1 VPMNEEF
8 KNILSK
14 VLCLYMKY
22 GIKSVTMDDVAH
34 ELGISKKTLY
44 QYVSDKNEL
53 VSKVVDIELEEKG
66 KPFDEIYNGN
76 LNAVEEA
83 FEVHKVVNKLLRS
96 YNPSTEYDLKKYYPV
111 LYSKIAK
118 VRRERMYNHIFYN
131 LKKGKE
137 EGLYRSELNE
147 EFIAKIQLSRIE
159 NAFDNGIFTQEEML
173 SPKLFFEFFI
183 YHIRG
188 IANEKGIAILEQK
201 LKELGN
207 INI

>member
-1 VPMNEEF
+1 MNDEF
-8 KNILSK
+8 KTILAK
-14 VLCLYMKY
+14 VRCLYMKY
-22 GIKSVTMDDVAH
+22 GIKSVTMDDVAR

-44 QYVSDKNEL
+44 QYVKDKNEL
-53 VSKVVDIELEEKG
+53 VNNVVELELEDKG
-66 KPFDEIYNGN
+66 KYFEKICRDN

-83 FEVHKVVNKLLRS
+83 LEVNKIVSMILKN
-96 YNPSTEYDLKKYYPV
+96 YNPSTEYDLKKYYPE

-118 VRRERMYNHIFYN
+118 VRRERMYNKMLGN
-131 LKKGKE
+131 LKKGKK
-137 EGLYRSELNE
+137 EGLYRAELNE
-147 EFIAKIQLSRIE
+147 EFIAKMQLSWIE
-159 NAFDNGIFTQEEML
+159 TAFDNEFLTHDEML

-207 INI
+207 NNI